1 MSRKFTI
8 GRDRASDIAIADDSV
23 SRTHAELWM
32 EVDGTLMLAD
42 RDSSNGTQIIRAG
55 QTFPLKLAAVMP
67 TDQIRFGEVTLH
79 VKDLLDAVEAKFPGA
94 IPRGAAPPPP
104 PIQQAVPSPPP
115 LPAQGGLPPPPARPA
130 APPPLPPRPAA
141 AAAAGGGLVRCECG
155 AIKTMGQVCPG
166 CHR

>member
-8 GRDRASDIAIADDSV
+8 GRDRSSDIAIAEDSV
-23 SRTHAELWM
+23 SRTHAEMWM
-32 EVDGTLMLAD
+32 DEDGTLMLAD

-55 QTFPLKLAAVMP
+55 QTFPLKVAAVLP
-67 TDQIRFGEVTLH
+67 TDQIRFGEIALQ
-79 VKDLLDAVEAKFPGA
+79 VKDLVDAIEAKFPGA
-94 IPRGAAPPPP
+94 MQLGPAPKPVAPPL
-104 PIQQAVPSPPP
+104 PSPPP
-115 LPAQGGLPPPPARPA
+115 LPAQDGLPPPPPARPA
-130 APPPLPPRPAA
+130 GPPPLPPRPA